1 MARGQLLGA
10 ATSAFN
16 SAADTQSGISDRAM
30 KERVAADDRRSKQ
43 STELLTTGIN
53 NYSAGKRQQAQQ
65 ESAERMNQADIE
77 AQFITLTPQLKKG
90 AADVTGDSSWNEI
103 PDGYKMRADV
113 YSSLLS
119 VGTKMADIQ
128 KPQLLE
134 IQEGDQVYTAE
145 YDPVTR
151 KLTKKTAGGNR
162 FSPDQ
167 RDGKRGSGAQ
177 LNPFTLQN
185 IVRQDEKTFLSQL
198 GGKGK
203 KGIPSAS
210 GMDKLL
216 SRVSGGMIDELNDDE
231 KAKSATLR
239 SIAQRMKTN
248 YQNLA
253 DLETERG
260 LNPTQIDPDVMN
272 AIDTL
277 LGTGGTQTVEKPQ
290 GASGTKVRMIGPD
303 GKPYM
308 IPSQNVS
315 KALERGFRK

>member
-10 ATSAFN
+10 ATSAFD
-16 SAADTQSGISDRAM
+16 SAARTEEGISDRAM

-43 STELLTTGIN
+43 TTDLLTTGIN

-90 AADVTGDSSWNEI
+90 AAEVTGDKSWDEI

-119 VGTKMADIQ
+119 VGTRMADIN

-162 FSPDQ
+162 FSPEQ
-167 RDGKRGSGAQ
+167 RDGKKSGGAQ

-185 IVRQDEKTFLSQL
+185 IVRQDEKTFLAQL

-203 KGIPSAS
+203 KGIPAQGDFGKFMSKITE
-210 GMDKLL
+210 GRMGEL
-216 SRVSGGMIDELNDDE
+216 STEE
-231 KAKSATLR
+231 KAKLATLR
-239 SIAQRMKTN
+239 ALAQRMKNN

-260 LNPTQIDPDVMN
+260 LQPTVLDPEVSQVIDQ
-272 AIDTL
+272 L
-277 LGTGGTQTVEKPQ
+277 LGNGVETKEE
-290 GASGTKVRMIGPD
+290 GASGTKVKMKGPD
-303 GKPYM
+303 GKEYM
-308 IPSQNVS
+308 IPSANVS
-315 KALERGFRK
+315 KALERGFTK